1 MSKHEGHST
10 YRSKW
15 EDSHINTCYMHKH
28 THAHSLIKPPW
39 QEVISTTP
47 QDVIMISNA
56 VELHCANKGM
66 LLVSVS
72 N

>member
-1 MSKHEGHST
+1 
-10 YRSKW
+10 
-15 EDSHINTCYMHKH
+15 MHKH

-39 QEVISTTP
+39 QEVISTTQ

-56 VELHCANKGM
+56 VVLHCANKGM
-66 LLVSVS
+66 LLGSVS